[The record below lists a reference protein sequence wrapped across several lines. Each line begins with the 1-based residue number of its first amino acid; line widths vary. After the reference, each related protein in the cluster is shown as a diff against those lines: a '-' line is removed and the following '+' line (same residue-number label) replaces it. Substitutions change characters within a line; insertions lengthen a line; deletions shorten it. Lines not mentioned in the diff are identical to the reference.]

1 MRGEAQVNERLANE
15 LARLFRAEA
24 MCADTDAECERLSDI
39 ASDLEHRALVEFLQL
54 ESEQQ
59 LFAVG

>member
-1 MRGEAQVNERLANE
+1 MNERLTNE

-24 MCADTDAECERLSDI
+24 MCADTDVECERLNGI
-39 ASDLEHRALVEFLQL
+39 ASDLEHRALVEFLSE
-54 ESEQQ
+54 ESQQQ